1 MTLFVGNLSTIA
13 ENSLLDQ
20 ARTLTSN
27 VQLLLMNQ
35 ARIHELPAAST
46 VNGFVD
52 TFTDQSG
59 IDLELT
65 TAFYDDLGHCYAA
78 NDASG
83 SLTQTSQINMDC
95 IPETLDSNELIL
107 TDEGL
112 SIRKTIVIDGSSNNR
127 TEYATTAMTSNFSP
141 APLMAAASS
150 EHTAPDCYAWKA
162 FDHDEAHSTDP
173 QECWIAAAAASESI
187 PQWLKIDLGPEASI
201 AINKYR
207 FLSRNS
213 SDPCYVASPRDFEL
227 AGSNN
232 DLSWVSLDSRT
243 DFDQLPSNTWSEY
256 LTFTN
261 GAGYRYY
268 RLSITRSWGDGLTS
282 LSQLKLVD
290 AEYSVPDSIQTA
302 ILPAVVTSGWSGIR
316 SVIPVELTPGSTLVT
331 YALSFN
337 SGSDSESWCMWNGS
351 SWKCVAELRYG
362 SWRFLDETGTWVEAG
377 TNTAI
382 AALNDALSVNANQME
397 SQVLASIDVGW
408 SEIFVAGEMSIAVG
422 MMAGENLDVRV
433 LAGFNTNYDISGTD
447 LDLVSQSLE
456 GGSSMT
462 RFDASLLLNSMNFNL
477 KLWISFGD
485 GSPEWIEFPQ
495 LTKTASLSPQMGC
508 YSASVNDLGEISGPL
523 KIRLTAPAGFGTEIY
538 GWAFNWWS

>member
-1 MTLFVGNLSTIA
+1 MTLFVGSISTIG

-46 VNGFVD
+46 VSGFVD

-59 IDLELT
+59 IDLAPT
-65 TAFYDDLGHCYAA
+65 TAFYDDLRHCYSAK
-78 NDASG
+78 DASG
-83 SLTQTSQINMDC
+83 GLTQTYEINMDC
-95 IPETLDSNELIL
+95 IPETLDSNELIV
-107 TDEGL
+107 TEEGL
-112 SIRKTIVIDGSSNNR
+112 SIRKSTVVEGSTNNR
-127 TEYATTAMTSNFSP
+127 TEYATIAMTSNLSP
-141 APLMAAASS
+141 APLMATASS

-173 QECWIAAAAASESI
+173 QECWIATSAANESI
-187 PQWLKIDLGPEASI
+187 PQWLKIDMGPDASI
-201 AINKYR
+201 VINKYG

-213 SDPCYVASPRDFEL
+213 ADPAYVASPRDFEL
-227 AGSNN
+227 AGSNDN
-232 DLSWVSLDSRT
+232 STWVSLDSRT

-290 AEYSVPDSIQTA
+290 ADYNFPDSLQTA
-302 ILPAVVTSGWSGIR
+302 ILPAIGTSEWSGIR
-316 SVIPVELTPGSTLVT
+316 SVIPIELTPGSTLVT

-337 SGSDSESWCMWNGS
+337 LGSDSERWCIWNGW
-351 SWKCVAELRYG
+351 SWNSVAELRYG
-362 SWRFLDETGTWVEAG
+362 FWGFLDETGSWAEAE

-382 AALNDALSVNANQME
+382 AALARALSINANQMA
-397 SQVLASIDVGW
+397 SPVLASIDIGW
-408 SEIFVAGEMSIAVG
+408 NEIFVAGEMSIAVG
-422 MMAGENLDVRV
+422 MMAGENLDAPV
-433 LAGFNTNYDISGTD
+433 LAGFTTNYDIGGTD
-447 LDLVSQSLE
+447 LDLVSQSL
-456 GGSSMT
+456 GGAFSIT
-462 RFDASLLLNSMNFNL
+462 RFDASLLVKTTNFNF

-495 LTKTASLSPQMGC
+495 LTKTANLSPQIGC
-508 YSASVNDLGEISGPL
+508 YSASLYNLGEISGPL
-523 KIRLTAPAGFGTEIY
+523 KIRLTAPAEFGTEIY